1 MKLRTHLVLRWL
13 ALVPIVAAVALAR
26 SPADDAG
33 EAVAADLEPMLAAN
47 TVAVVAPVSDLAEI
61 PALFAAVSVG
71 AGPLDEDSNPPE
83 LIGIAGRLPD
93 DVEVLLRMPEGGTRS
108 IRIGESVGDWRLVSA
123 AADQAVF
130 SDDGRQIVL
139 TFGPLP

>member
-13 ALVPIVAAVALAR
+13 ALVPVVAAVALAR

-33 EAVAADLEPMLAAN
+33 EAVAADREPMLAAN
-47 TVAVVAPVSDLAEI
+47 TVAVVAPVPDLAEI

-71 AGPLDEDSNPPE
+71 AGPIDEGSNSPE

-123 AADQAVF
+123 AADRAVF
-130 SDDGRQIVL
+130 SNDGRQIVL
-139 TFGPLP
+139 TFGPLL